1 MSIRLLVLVGFF
13 AFGSAP
19 LNGADN
25 WPQFRGPLGNAT
37 ADNANPP
44 TKWSAAENIAWKT
57 NLPGRGASSPVV
69 WNDRIFL
76 TAYTGYGIDKEEPGD
91 KTDLKLHTICLDR
104 KQGKI
109 LWNQFLPGN
118 AKTQQF
124 SRRVADHGYATATPA
139 TDGDVVVSFFGVSGA
154 VAYDLDGN
162 QLWHQEVGDKTAGFG
177 SASSPVVF
185 GDLVYI
191 NASIESGTLFAFDKK
206 TGKEVWKFSPINRAW
221 TSPCLAKAPEGNYE
235 LVVSQK
241 DAIYGFDPKTGKQL
255 WTCAGVDDYVVPV
268 PVSHEG
274 VVYCLGGRTNCSFA
288 IKLGGRGNVTET
300 HQLWKANIGANVT
313 SPVYYKGHLYWASDK
328 AIANCLNAETGE
340 SLYRERLPTRARI
353 YASIIRA
360 GQYLFVTTRDQGVVV
375 LEAKPEY
382 KEVARNTLLSQG
394 QDEVMF
400 NASPAVAGDQ
410 LLFRTDGHLYCIG
423 KK

>member
-1 MSIRLLVLVGFF
+1 MPGRLLILSILVVVWSGP
-13 AFGSAP
+13 SY
-19 LNGADN
+19 GAEN

-37 ADNANPP
+37 ADDANPP
-44 TKWSAAENIAWKT
+44 TKWSPTENIVWKAD
-57 NLPGRGASSPVV
+57 LPGRGASSPVV
-69 WNDRIFL
+69 WDDRIFL
-76 TAYTGYGIDKEEPGD
+76 TAYTGYGIDEEEPGD
-91 KTDLKLHTICLDR
+91 KTDLKLHTICLDK

-109 LWNQFLPGN
+109 LWNQSISAN
-118 AKTQQF
+118 ANTQNF

-139 TDGDVVVSFFGVSGA
+139 TDGEIVVSFFGVSGL

-162 QLWHQEVGDKTAGFG
+162 QLWQQAVGDKTAGFG

-185 GDLVYI
+185 EDLVYV

-206 TGKEVWKFSPINRAW
+206 TGKEAWSFSPINRAW
-221 TSPCLAKAPEGNYE
+221 TSPCLAKTPDGKYE

-241 DAIYGFDPKTGKQL
+241 DAILGFDPKTGKQL

-274 VVYCLGGRTNCSFA
+274 VIYCLGGRTNRSIA
-288 IKLGGRGNVTET
+288 VKLGGRGDVTKT

-353 YASIIRA
+353 YASIVRA
-360 GQYLFVTTRDQGVVV
+360 GKHLYITTRDQGVVV
-375 LEAKPEY
+375 L
-382 KEVARNTLLSQG
+382 G
-394 QDEVMF
+394 
-400 NASPAVAGDQ
+400 
-410 LLFRTDGHLYCIG
+410 
-423 KK
+423 